1 MTLTQRL
8 RVFASGS
15 FLESQFSS
23 NQPSHVVACIVPVA
37 DGDEN
42 EQRPFAFG
50 TKQAKAVTGGGP
62 PRISPR
68 LAFMGSPCSDATRT
82 CNPSNE
88 YIHSLHHRDHSPNLR
103 INQVFTNWV
112 RNI

>member
-1 MTLTQRL
+1 MQRCCHSPPAAFWKL
-8 RVFASGS
+8 NSYILSTRHRS
-15 FLESQFSS
+15 FMM
-23 NQPSHVVACIVPVA
+23 ARIVPVA

-42 EQRPFAFG
+42 EQRQFAFG
-50 TKQAKAVTGGGP
+50 TTQAKAVTGGGP

-68 LAFMGSPCSDATRT
+68 LAFMGSPCSDATRA

-88 YIHSLHHRDHSPNLR
+88 YIHSPHHRDHSPNLR